1 MIGTLIQVVE
11 TYFKKIMVFKF
22 VKKICIKKFFLPQLL
37 KIKGLFGNFF
47 KMPLKKYFLKIV
59 F

>member
-1 MIGTLIQVVE
+1 MKGTLIQVVE

-37 KIKGLFGNFF
+37 KIKGLFGNLF
-47 KMPLKKYFLKIV
+47 KLALKK
-59 F
+59 